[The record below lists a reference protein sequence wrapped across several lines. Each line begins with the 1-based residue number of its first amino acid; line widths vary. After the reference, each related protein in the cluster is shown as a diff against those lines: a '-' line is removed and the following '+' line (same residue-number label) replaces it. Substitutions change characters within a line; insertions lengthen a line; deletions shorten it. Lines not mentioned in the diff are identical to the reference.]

1 MNIVQKIR
9 TWFLKPYPYIFSTLN
24 NLKISFGFGLNVFL
38 FLYLFQPFGISSLFE
53 KNDFSNSIFQYTL
66 GFGLITL
73 VVLLVSLFIFP
84 LILASFFNP
93 SKWTIGRIILFLLV
107 TIIMISLFNWYFNL
121 WYINLRLHTSSEIRI
136 KELAYFLIYTILVAI
151 FPSFIFVYFVEKSNN
166 KTNKEIADT
175 ILKNKENSNNTI
187 TNKQISIIAD
197 NKKDKI
203 TTSIQDLIYISSQ
216 GNYASI
222 FYLSD
227 GKIKE
232 HLIRTSL
239 SKIENQLVE
248 NKQII
253 RCHKSYI
260 VNANQVLKING
271 NARGYLL
278 KVKQVEF
285 LIPVSRNFPKELLYT
300 LVN

>member
-1 MNIVQKIR
+1 MEIVQKV
-9 TWFLKPYPYIFSTLN
+9 TSWFLKPYPYIFSTLN

-38 FLYLFQPFGISSLFE
+38 FLYLFQPFGISGLFGT
-53 KNDFSNSIFQYTL
+53 NNFSNSIFQYTF

-73 VVLLVSLFIFP
+73 VVLLVNLFILP
-84 LILASFFNP
+84 LILSSFFDP
-93 SKWTIGRIILFLLV
+93 SKWTIGKVILFLLG

-121 WYINLRLHTSSEIRI
+121 WYINLRLQAPPEIMI
-136 KELAYFLIYTILVAI
+136 KELVYFLIYTILVAV

-166 KTNKEIADT
+166 KTNKQIADA
-175 ILKNKENSNNTI
+175 IFKNKDVSNNII

-232 HLIRTSL
+232 QLIRTSL

-260 VNANQVLKING
+260 VNTNQVSKING

-278 KVKQVEF
+278 RVKQVDF